1 MASTVFGYDLDTFM
15 LIIHI
20 CILSFIIFYV
30 VVVSNN
36 KIRDLLVTLAVWVLI
51 EIIVTIN

>member
-1 MASTVFGYDLDTFM
+1 MSSTVFGYDLDTFM